1 VTETARE
8 NVRKVVARGDGLDD
22 LQHRAG
28 KSLSHTHTLSL
39 IPSLSL
45 YVESLRQS
53 AHHFDTNATRLRR
66 KMCWQ
71 SISLW
76 IFLLIVLV
84 IILLTLIVSIAVV
97 VEKNKK
103 KN

>member
-1 VTETARE
+1 MEEDDPRISLLKKQTTQVTETARE
-8 NVRKVVARGDGLDD
+8 NVRKVVARGDNIDD
-22 LQHRAG
+22 LQQRA
-28 KSLSHTHTLSL
+28 
-39 IPSLSL
+39 
-45 YVESLRQS
+45 ESLQQS
-53 AHHFDTNATRLRR
+53 AHHFDINATRLRR

-76 IFLLIVLV
+76 ILLLIVLV

>member
-22 LQHRAG
+22 LQHRA
-28 KSLSHTHTLSL
+28 
-39 IPSLSL
+39 
-45 YVESLRQS
+45 ESLRQS